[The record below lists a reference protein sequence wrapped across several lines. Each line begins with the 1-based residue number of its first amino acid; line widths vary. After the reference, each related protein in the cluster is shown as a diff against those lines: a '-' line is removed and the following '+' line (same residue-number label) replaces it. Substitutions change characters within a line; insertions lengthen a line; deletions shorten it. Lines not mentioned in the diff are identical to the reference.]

1 MSAIRNFAQLV
12 AAAQRHGPR
21 RIAVAAAEELHVL
34 EAVRAASD
42 KGLVLPTLVGNL
54 QEIYALAAAQG
65 INIDDFAILPAHDKY
80 EAAALAVRLVHSG
93 EADALMKGNM
103 ETADLLHAVL
113 NHDCG
118 LGCGDLLTF
127 IWISE
132 VPHLDRLLFI
142 SDPGVLIRPT
152 IEQKVQIVQ
161 HAIDTAQRLG
171 VMRPRVAI
179 LAARDEVHPDE
190 RASSDAAALSKM
202 AERGQINGGYV
213 DGPLDLD
220 SAISPVVAEQHWLPR
235 LVAGHADVLIV
246 PDIEAGN
253 ILAKGLTY
261 FAHATSASV
270 VVGATAP
277 IILTSRSDS
286 AASKLASIALGVLLT
301 NETPGHK
308 VAREAEQPAIQPTI
322 SGSLQGALIRRCR
335 SNRRG

>member
-1 MSAIRNFAQLV
+1 MSPIRNFAQLV

-21 RIAVAAAEELHVL
+21 RLVVAAAEELHVI
-34 EAVRAASD
+34 EAVRAAVD
-42 KGLVLPTLVGNL
+42 EGLVVPILVGNL
-54 QEIYALAAAQG
+54 QEICSLAVAHG
-65 INIDDFAILPAHDKY
+65 INIDDFAVLPTHDKY
-80 EAAALAVRLVHSG
+80 EAAALAVSLVHSG
-93 EADALMKGNM
+93 EADTLMKGKM

-142 SDPGVLIRPT
+142 SDPGVLIKPT

-161 HAIDTAQRLG
+161 HAIDTARRLG
-171 VMRPRVAI
+171 VPHPRVAI
-179 LAARDEVHPDE
+179 LAAHDTVNPAEQ
-190 RASSDAAALSKM
+190 ASAAAAALSKM
-202 AERGQINGGYV
+202 ADRGQITGGYV

-220 SAISPVVAEQHWLPR
+220 SAISPAIAAQYGLKGP
-235 LVAGHADVLIV
+235 VAGHADILIV

-261 FAHATSASV
+261 FAHASSASV
-270 VVGATAP
+270 VVGAATP

-301 NETPGHK
+301 NK
-308 VAREAEQPAIQPTI
+308 SAKYKAAVDAEQEEGQVAGVSKLSHKQA
-322 SGSLQGALIRRCR
+322 SGSWPQ
-335 SNRRG
+335 